1 MRISPFWIGVVWVLV
16 FAGLSTRVI
25 GNEYFFLA
33 AFTVAQL
40 IMLASAW
47 NILGGFCGY
56 INFGTAGFV
65 ALGAYVG
72 VALGKA
78 VSMPLPGQIIS
89 AAIVAGILGLG
100 VGYMSL
106 RLRGIFFAISTMAI
120 AVILEICVFNC
131 DYVGGARGL
140 VVVRPSKVAFFGTYT
155 RFLFFLMTFLAV
167 GTVAVSR
174 YIQMSWIGR
183 GMRALRDDE
192 IAAEGS
198 GVPTLR
204 LKLLSASVSMAL
216 IGMSGTLIPHFLNFI
231 EPTSLFA
238 LNTSVLALAMPM
250 IGGTTHWIGPIIG
263 AIFLGTLQQL
273 ITVTISSEVNVL
285 LVGVVLIIAVVA
297 APKGIIGLVQQFR
310 QKGHS

>member
-1 MRISPFWIGVVWVLV
+1 MPLLGQI
-16 FAGLSTRVI
+16 
-25 GNEYFFLA
+25 
-33 AFTVAQL
+33 
-40 IMLASAW
+40 ASA
-47 NILGGFCGY
+47 
-56 INFGTAGFV
+56 AV
-65 ALGAYVG
+65 A
-72 VALGKA
+72 
-78 VSMPLPGQIIS
+78 
-89 AAIVAGILGLG
+89 AGIVGLG

-120 AVILEICVFNC
+120 AVIFEVFVLNW

-140 VVVRPSKVAFFGTYT
+140 AVVRPPKMAIFGTDK

-167 GTVAVSR
+167 GTVAISR

-192 IAAEGS
+192 IAAEGC

-250 IGGTTHWIGPIIG
+250 IGGTSHWIGPIIG
-263 AIFLGTLQQL
+263 AVFLGTVLQM

-285 LVGVVLIIAVVA
+285 LVGVVLVVAVVA
-297 APKGIIGLVQQFR
+297 APKGIIGLVQEFTR
-310 QKGHS
+310 KKHV